1 MLPTSLPPLSKGGH
15 ATHCK
20 RCLSG
25 LPASQV
31 DIDPAK
37 LALSFYCLGSL
48 DVSGELEKK
57 TKDWEREHWREWI
70 WGQQTCGHYGTGF
83 RASSYMT
90 AKHSAEEHSG
100 YDNPQIIMTYT
111 ALLSLSI
118 LRDNFSRLDRKGLL
132 KFLRSCQ
139 NVDGSFSSEP
149 LGGDS
154 DLRTTFCAFAISTML
169 DDWSGMDVASA
180 LQFICSCRTYEGGYG
195 QSPFGEALG
204 GTTYCA
210 LASLRLATKQ
220 PDPLTLQDRQK
231 TVRWLVQNQASNG
244 GFSGR
249 TNKDADAC
257 YCFWCGA
264 SLHVLDAGDLVDK
277 AAMSSFIA
285 SCQFKYGG
293 IAKIPGE
300 HPDPYH
306 TYLSLAAAALL
317 PPDSSDGTSWALCP
331 LDPLLNATYQTSSW
345 ARAHIPAPKVDDDD
359 ALGDA
364 GI

>member
-1 MLPTSLPPLSKGGH
+1 MLPTSLPLLSKGGH

-25 LPASQV
+25 LPSSQV

-57 TKDWEREHWREWI
+57 TRDWEREQWREWI
-70 WGQQTCGHYGTGF
+70 WSQQTREPVLKSKCVGELSQSPGGHYGTGF

-90 AKHSAEEHSG
+90 TKHSTEEYSG
-100 YDNPQIIMTYT
+100 HDNPQIIMTYT

-118 LRDNFSRLDRKGLL
+118 LRDDFSRLDRKGLL

-139 NVDGSFSSEP
+139 NIDGSFSSEP

-169 DDWSGMDVASA
+169 DDWSGMDVANA
-180 LQFICSCRTYEGGYG
+180 LQFICSCRSYEGGYG

-210 LASLRLATKQ
+210 LAALQLATKQ
-220 PDPLTLQDRQK
+220 LDPLSLQDRQK
-231 TVRWLVQNQASNG
+231 TIRWLVQNQASNG

-264 SLHVLDAGDLVDK
+264 SLHVLNAGDLIDK
-277 AAMSSFIA
+277 AAMTSFIA

-300 HPDPYH
+300 HPGTPFSNPL
-306 TYLSLAAAALL
+306 TLQQTLS
-317 PPDSSDGTSWALCP
+317 
-331 LDPLLNATYQTSSW
+331 
-345 ARAHIPAPKVDDDD
+345 
-359 ALGDA
+359 
-364 GI
+364 

>member
-1 MLPTSLPPLSKGGH
+1 MLLTSLPPLRKGSH

-25 LPASQV
+25 LPSSQV

-48 DVSGELEKK
+48 DVSDELEKK
-57 TKDWEREHWREWI
+57 AKDWEREQWREWI
-70 WGQQTCGHYGTGF
+70 WSQQTRGPYGTGF
-83 RASSYMT
+83 RSSSYMT
-90 AKHSAEEHSG
+90 AAKYATEEYSDH
-100 YDNPQIIMTYT
+100 DTPQIIMTYT

-132 KFLRSCQ
+132 EFLRSCQ
-139 NVDGSFSSEP
+139 NSDGSFSSEP

-154 DLRTTFCAFAISTML
+154 DLRTTFCAFSISIML
-169 DDWSGMDVASA
+169 DDWSGMDVTSA
-180 LQFICSCRTYEGGYG
+180 LQFISTCRTYEGGYG

-210 LASLRLATKQ
+210 LASLQLAQ
-220 PDPLTLQDRQK
+220 QLEILSSQDRQK

-244 GFSGR
+244 GFRGR

-264 SLHVLDAGDLVDK
+264 SLHVLGASDLVDK

-306 TYLSLAAAALL
+306 TYLSLAAVALL
-317 PPDSSDGTSWALCP
+317 PPDSSEGASWALCP

-345 ARAHIPAPKVDDDD
+345 ARAHIPAPKVDGDN
-359 ALGDA
+359 ALG
-364 GI
+364 

>member
-1 MLPTSLPPLSKGGH
+1 MLPTILPPLSKGSH

-25 LPASQV
+25 LPSSQV
-31 DIDPAK
+31 DVDPAK

-48 DVSGELEKK
+48 DVSGELENR
-57 TKDWEREHWREWI
+57 TRDWEREQWREWI
-70 WGQQTCGHYGTGF
+70 WSQQTHGHYGTGF

-90 AKHSAEEHSG
+90 AKYSAEG
-100 YDNPQIIMTYT
+100 YSDHDNPQIIMTYT
-111 ALLSLSI
+111 ALLSLST

-139 NVDGSFSSEP
+139 NTDGSFSSEP

-169 DDWSGMDVASA
+169 DDWSGVDVTSA
-180 LQFICSCRTYEGGYG
+180 LQFIRSCRTYEGGYG

-210 LASLRLATKQ
+210 LAALRLANQ
-220 PDPLTLQDRQK
+220 LDPLSVQDRQK
-231 TVRWLVQNQASNG
+231 TIRWLVQNQASNG
-244 GFSGR
+244 GFRGR

-264 SLHVLDAGDLVDK
+264 SLHILDAGDLVDK

-306 TYLSLAAAALL
+306 TYLSLAAVALL
-317 PPDSSDGTSWALCP
+317 PSNPPEGSSWALHP

-345 ARAHIPAPKVDDDD
+345 ARAHIPASKVDDDD

>member
-1 MLPTSLPPLSKGGH
+1 
-15 ATHCK
+15 
-20 RCLSG
+20 
-25 LPASQV
+25 V

-57 TKDWEREHWREWI
+57 TRDWEREQWREWI
-70 WGQQTCGHYGTGF
+70 WGQQTSGYYGTGF

-90 AKHSAEEHSG
+90 AKHSTEEYAS

-118 LRDNFSRLDRKGLL
+118 LRDDFSRLDRKGLL

-139 NVDGSFSSEP
+139 NIDGSFSSEP

-169 DDWSGMDVASA
+169 DDWSGMNIASA
-180 LQFICSCRTYEGGYG
+180 LQFIYSCRTYEGGYG

-210 LASLRLATKQ
+210 LAALQLVTQQ
-220 PDPLTLQDRQK
+220 PDPLSLQDRQK

-264 SLHVLDAGDLVDK
+264 SLHMLDAGDLVDK
-277 AAMSSFIA
+277 VAMSSFIA

-306 TYLSLAAAALL
+306 TYLSLAAVALL
-317 PPDSSDGTSWALCP
+317 PPNPSEGTSWALSP

-345 ARAHIPAPKVDDDD
+345 ARAHIPAPKVDDD
-359 ALGDA
+359 A

>member
-1 MLPTSLPPLSKGGH
+1 MLPTSLPPLSKSGH

-25 LPASQV
+25 LPSSQV

-48 DVSGELEKK
+48 DVSGELEKR
-57 TKDWEREHWREWI
+57 TRGWEREQWKEWI
-70 WGQQTCGHYGTGF
+70 WSQQTSGHYGTGF

-90 AKHSAEEHSG
+90 AKHSTEEHSVH
-100 YDNPQIIMTYT
+100 DSPQIIMTYT
-111 ALLSLSI
+111 ALLSLAI

-139 NVDGSFSSEP
+139 NTDGSFSSEP

-210 LASLRLATKQ
+210 LAALRLATKQ
-220 PDPLTLQDRQK
+220 LDPLERQK

-277 AAMSSFIA
+277 AEMASFVA
-285 SCQFKYGG
+285 FCQFKFGG

-306 TYLSLAAAALL
+306 TYLSLAAVALL
-317 PPDSSDGTSWALCP
+317 PPDSPEGTSWALCP

>member
-1 MLPTSLPPLSKGGH
+1 MLPTSLPPLRKGGH

-25 LPASQV
+25 LPSSQV
-31 DIDPAK
+31 DVDPAK

-48 DVSGELEKK
+48 DVSGELEKN
-57 TKDWEREHWREWI
+57 TRDREREQWREWI
-70 WGQQTCGHYGTGF
+70 WSQQTRGHYGTGF

-90 AKHSAEEHSG
+90 AKYSTEECSDH
-100 YDNPQIIMTYT
+100 DNPQIIMTYT

-118 LRDNFSRLDRKGLL
+118 LRDDFSLLDRKGLPEISQVL
-132 KFLRSCQ
+132 
-139 NVDGSFSSEP
+139 FSSEP

-169 DDWSGMDVASA
+169 DDWSGMDVPSA

-210 LASLRLATKQ
+210 LAALQLAEQ
-220 PDPLTLQDRQK
+220 VDPLSPQDRQK

-244 GFSGR
+244 GFRGR

-264 SLHVLDAGDLVDK
+264 SLHMLDAGDLVDK
-277 AAMSSFIA
+277 AAITA
-285 SCQFKYGG
+285 GLP
-293 IAKIPGE
+293 KIPGE
-300 HPDPYH
+300 HPVNVIVDPYH
-306 TYLSLAAAALL
+306 TYLSLAAVALL
-317 PPDSSDGTSWALCP
+317 PPNSSEGASWALCS

-359 ALGDA
+359 A
-364 GI
+364 

>member
-1 MLPTSLPPLSKGGH
+1 MSPTSLPPLKKSGH

-25 LPASQV
+25 LPSSQV
-31 DIDPAK
+31 DLDPTK
-37 LALSFYCLGSL
+37 MALSFYCLGFL
-48 DVSGELEKK
+48 DLSGELEAKS
-57 TKDWEREHWREWI
+57 KDWEREHWRDWI
-70 WGQQTCGHYGTGF
+70 WTQQTRGPYGTGF
-83 RASSYMT
+83 RPSSYMT
-90 AKHSAEEHSG
+90 ATKYATEEYSDYNTPH
-100 YDNPQIIMTYT
+100 IIMTYT

-132 KFLRSCQ
+132 EFLRSCQ
-139 NVDGSFSSEP
+139 NSDGSFSSEP

-154 DLRTTFCAFAISTML
+154 DLRTTFSAFSISSML
-169 DDWSGMDVASA
+169 DDWSGMDVSSA
-180 LQFICSCRTYEGGYG
+180 LRFISSCRTYEGGYG
-195 QSPFGEALG
+195 QSPSGEALG

-210 LASLRLATKQ
+210 LASLQLSKQ
-220 PDPLTLQDRQK
+220 LESLSAQDRQK

-244 GFSGR
+244 GFRGR

-264 SLHVLDAGDLVDK
+264 SLHVLDAGDLVDE

-293 IAKIPGE
+293 IAKTPGE

-306 TYLSLAAAALL
+306 TYLALAAVALL
-317 PPDSSDGTSWALCP
+317 PPNPSGGASWEICP
-331 LDPLLNATYQTSSW
+331 LDPLLNATHQTSSW
-345 ARAHIPAPKVDDDD
+345 ARAHIPTPKVDGDH
-359 ALGDA
+359 AL
-364 GI
+364 

>member
-1 MLPTSLPPLSKGGH
+1 MLPTSLPPLSKGSH

-25 LPASQV
+25 LPSSQV
-31 DIDPAK
+31 DVDPAK

-48 DVSGELEKK
+48 DVSDELEKK
-57 TKDWEREHWREWI
+57 SRDWEREQWREWI
-70 WGQQTCGHYGTGF
+70 WSQQTRGPYGTGF
-83 RASSYMT
+83 RSSSYMT
-90 AKHSAEEHSG
+90 TEKSATEEYSDH
-100 YDNPQIIMTYT
+100 DTPQIIMTYA

-132 KFLRSCQ
+132 DFLRSCQ
-139 NVDGSFSSEP
+139 NSDGSFSSEP

-154 DLRTTFCAFAISTML
+154 DLRTTFCAFSISTML
-169 DDWSGMDVASA
+169 DDWSGMDVTSA
-180 LQFICSCRTYEGGYG
+180 LQFISSCRTYEGGYG

-210 LASLRLATKQ
+210 LASLQLAKQ
-220 PDPLTLQDRQK
+220 LETLSSQDRQK

-244 GFSGR
+244 GFRGR

-264 SLHVLDAGDLVDK
+264 SLHVLGAGDLVDK

-306 TYLSLAAAALL
+306 TYLSLAAVALL
-317 PPDSSDGTSWALCP
+317 SPNSSEGEASWALCP

-345 ARAHIPAPKVDDDD
+345 ARAHIPAPKVNDDD
-359 ALGDA
+359 AF
-364 GI
+364 

>member
-1 MLPTSLPPLSKGGH
+1 M
-15 ATHCK
+15 AT
-20 RCLSG
+20 
-25 LPASQV
+25 
-31 DIDPAK
+31 
-37 LALSFYCLGSL
+37 
-48 DVSGELEKK
+48 
-57 TKDWEREHWREWI
+57 
-70 WGQQTCGHYGTGF
+70 
-83 RASSYMT
+83 
-90 AKHSAEEHSG
+90 KHSTEENSDH
-100 YDNPQIIMTYT
+100 DNPQIIMTYT

-139 NVDGSFSSEP
+139 NTDGSFSSEP
-149 LGGDS
+149 SGGDS

-195 QSPFGEALG
+195 QSPSGEALG

-210 LASLRLATKQ
+210 LAALRLATKQ
-220 PDPLTLQDRQK
+220 LDPLSLQDRQK
-231 TVRWLVQNQASNG
+231 TIRWLVQNQASNG

-249 TNKDADAC
+249 TNKVTDAC

-306 TYLSLAAAALL
+306 TYLSLAAVALL
-317 PPDSSDGTSWALCP
+317 PHSSSEGTSWALCP

-345 ARAHIPAPKVDDDD
+345 ARTHIPAPKDRDDDN
-359 ALGDA
+359 LRDA